1 MIVRFFTLP
10 IGVRYCFV
18 TKLFTL
24 LAVINYF
31 LFNYSDQCGLDS
43 CGSE

>member
-10 IGVRYCFV
+10 IGVPYCFV

-24 LAVINYF
+24 LTTINYF
-31 LFNYSDQCGLDS
+31 FISL
-43 CGSE
+43 